1 MSHRRSPVLGRDTVD
16 PEDPE
21 TLHSSSFKIQRVLQN
36 YAEEP
41 TTPRVIKFSVNGAY
55 LAIGY
60 ESGFLE
66 VCFVYNY

>member
-1 MSHRRSPVLGRDTVD
+1 MSHRKVPILGQDGV
-16 PEDPE
+16 EGLE
-21 TLHSSSFKIQRVLQN
+21 TLHSSSFKVQRVLNN
-36 YAEEP
+36 YAEES

-66 VCFVYNY
+66 VCLVY